1 MLVSRSSGMLSYRQ
15 PGLQQKQGY
24 HQLTVE
30 PLTQPMCPLPGDGG
44 EWCRQAQ
51 MAGPW
56 GQTHLHWCIT
66 VVHQK
71 GKADHWDQE
80 ELQPERVILH
90 VKRFPELPIDH
101 VHSDIGTE
109 EENNLERH
117 GHL

>member
-1 MLVSRSSGMLSYRQ
+1 
-15 PGLQQKQGY
+15 
-24 HQLTVE
+24 
-30 PLTQPMCPLPGDGG
+30 MCPLPGDGG

-51 MAGPW
+51 TAGPW

-71 GKADHWDQE
+71 GKANHWDQE

-90 VKRFPELPIDH
+90 VKCFPELPIDH

-109 EENNLERH
+109 EENNLGRQ
-117 GHL
+117 GHHFLMVIIRYDLCNPEGQYAMVPQHV